1 MSGAAGRWSAGMAL
15 WAAGM
20 RRATFRSARSTGVR
34 RAVSSASRAA
44 ASARAMA
51 GVALGGARGVCFAS
65 GGLGA
70 VGVDLVGLGLCLQG
84 LDSLLLGVGLSSN
97 TGGFLGTGF
106 GRYETDAGVREIDQ
120 RSGRVVVP
128 WSKALCTPWARERGM
143 SRQER
148 VESPST
154 PSVAGTQPSPAR
166 WAPGTEGRAGVSR

>member
-84 LDSLLLGVGLSSN
+84 LDSLLLSGN

-106 GRYETDAGVREIDQ
+106 GRCETDAGVREIEQ
-120 RSGRVVVP
+120 RSGRAVVPP
-128 WSKALCTPWARERGM
+128 WSKVLCTPWTGERDV
-143 SRQER
+143 SRPER
-148 VESPST
+148 LESPST
-154 PSVAGTQPSPAR
+154 PSVAGTQLPPAL
-166 WAPGTEGRAGVSR
+166 WTPGLGRAGVSR